1 MKKLLLLFVGATMLV
16 ACNGNQTKE
25 DALKKQNDSLLAVL
39 STKGT
44 ELDDVM
50 SSFSEIQDGFN
61 KINEAEGRVDLNKKT
76 AENASNAEKIKE
88 DMRFIQETMATN
100 RQKIE
105 ELTQRLNKSNHA
117 SAQLKK
123 MLANLQSQLD
133 EKTAQL
139 ESLQK
144 ELEAKNVRI
153 AELDDAVAGLN
164 TDVNNLQSENESKS
178 KTVAAQDK
186 ALNMAWFVY
195 GTKSELKDQKILQKG
210 EVLKTGDFNK
220 DYFTEIDIRTDKEIK
235 LYSKGAKLLTSH
247 PAGSYTLVKDA
258 KGQYILKITDPNQ
271 FWSVSR
277 YLVIQVK

>member
-16 ACNGNQTKE
+16 ACNGNQAKD
-25 DALKKQNDSLLAVL
+25 DALKKQNDSLLAAL

-44 ELDDVM
+44 KLNDVM

-61 KINEAEGRVDLNKKT
+61 KINEAQGRVDLNKKT
-76 AENASNAEKIKE
+76 AENASNVEKIKE

-153 AELDDAVAGLN
+153 AELDDAVSGLN

-186 ALNMAWFVY
+186 ALNTAWFVY

-235 LYSKGAKLLTSH
+235 LYSKSAKLLTNH

-258 KGQYILKITDPNQ
+258 KGQYILKIMDPSQ

>member
-1 MKKLLLLFVGATMLV
+1 
-16 ACNGNQTKE
+16 
-25 DALKKQNDSLLAVL
+25 
-39 STKGT
+39 
-44 ELDDVM
+44 
-50 SSFSEIQDGFN
+50 
-61 KINEAEGRVDLNKKT
+61 
-76 AENASNAEKIKE
+76 
-88 DMRFIQETMATN
+88 
-100 RQKIE
+100 
-105 ELTQRLNKSNHA
+105 
-117 SAQLKK
+117 

-164 TDVNNLQSENESKS
+164 TDVNNLQSDNESKS

-186 ALNMAWFVY
+186 ALNTAWFVY
-195 GTKSELKDQKILQKG
+195 GTKSELKDQKIIQKG

>member
-25 DALKKQNDSLLAVL
+25 DALKKQNDSLLAAL

-44 ELDDVM
+44 ELNDVM

-61 KINEAEGRVDLNKKT
+61 KINEAQGRVDLNKKT
-76 AENASNAEKIKE
+76 AENASNVEKIKE

-105 ELTQRLNKSNHA
+105 ELTRRLNKSNHA

-153 AELDDAVAGLN
+153 AELDDAVSGLN

-186 ALNMAWFVY
+186 ALNTAWFVY

-235 LYSKGAKLLTSH
+235 LYSKSARLLTNH

-258 KGQYILKITDPNQ
+258 KGQYILKIMDPSQ

>member
-1 MKKLLLLFVGATMLV
+1 MKKLLLVFVGTAMLV

-50 SSFSEIQDGFN
+50 SSFSEIQEGFN

-76 AENASNAEKIKE
+76 AENASNVQKIKD
-88 DMRFIQETMATN
+88 DMKFIQETMAAN

-105 ELTQRLNKSNHA
+105 ELTKRLNNSNHA

-123 MLANLQSQLD
+123 MLANLQAQLD
-133 EKTAQL
+133 EKSAQI

-153 AELDDAVAGLN
+153 AELDDAVSGLN
-164 TDVNNLQSENESKS
+164 TDVSNLQTENESKA

-186 ALNMAWFVY
+186 ALNTAWFVY
-195 GTKSELKDQKILQKG
+195 GTKSELKDQKILMKG
-210 EVLKTGDFNK
+210 EVLKTGDYNK

-235 LYSKGAKLLTSH
+235 LYSKSAKVLTNH
-247 PAGSYTLVKDA
+247 PAGSYSLVKDA
-258 KGQYILKITDPNQ
+258 KGQYILKIANPNQ

-277 YLVIQVK
+277 YLVIQVR